1 MKDKKTNKGGQVQE
15 QKFYILRYKVEISY
29 STLIEMML
37 RIYSATQEENLVN
50 AIQEIKDFRANK
62 DINNIVSDAFFLE
75 KLILLEASGDI
86 HPPLNIGELYKNVIE
101 IKKKGGDT

>member
-1 MKDKKTNKGGQVQE
+1 MQE

-101 IKKKGGDT
+101 IKEKGGDT